1 MNRDPKS
8 MDQDLKPK
16 REFPGRRLG
25 VSGRIAKAFLTSK
38 LTPLIVAAALVMG
51 AFAIIVTP
59 REEDPQIKVPMIDVF
74 VGYPGA
80 SAHEVENLVTKPM
93 ERLIHE
99 IPGVEYVYSTSRTG
113 GSLIIVRYY
122 VGMDMEKSVVN
133 LYTKLMSGYDRIPP
147 GVSRPLIKPKSIYDV
162 PILVYNLW
170 SDRYQPYELRRIA
183 EELADELKKDRDVSD
198 VTITGGPKRQVR
210 VVLDPAKLK
219 AYGQSAFGI
228 AGALE
233 KANFVTPEGQFD
245 SGNESFRVQ
254 AGGFLENAEQIGDVV
269 VGVSNGKPVYLKDVA
284 AIKDGPQEPDDYLF
298 MGLGPAFSKKQ
309 GIGGGY
315 ERVNVKHPDAL
326 FNAVTISVAKKK
338 GTNAALIAHRLRD
351 RIEAVRGSLIPGG
364 VHINV
369 ARNYGQ
375 TAEEKSDELLEHM
388 LIATISVVILIALAL
403 GWRESVVVAVA
414 VPVTLSLTLLIN
426 YLYGYTLNRVTL
438 FALIFSIGI
447 LVDDAIVVVENIHR
461 HFKLY
466 GPGKH
471 KVAYAVD
478 EVGNPTI
485 LATFTVIAALMPM
498 AFVRGLMG
506 PYMRP
511 IPVGASA
518 AMIFSLLIAF
528 IVSPWLGYKVLKNVK
543 HTGAGEGHEK
553 KELRKLDHF
562 YHRALMP
569 LLENRK
575 RRLAVLGGIG
585 GLLLIVLLMIPLKLV
600 TLKMLPFDNKNEFQV
615 IIDMPEG
622 TTLENTEKVA
632 VAMGE
637 YLRSVPEVTDFQVYV
652 GTASPF
658 NFNGLVRHYYLRR
671 GPNVADIQVN
681 IVGKG
686 KRAAQS
692 HDIAKRIR
700 PGLDRIAALYGA
712 KVKIAEIP
720 PGPPVLDTLVAEV
733 YGPSLKGQTLLAG
746 KIMDIFKKTPGV
758 VDVDWYVEASQKKLT
773 FTVDKTK
780 AALSGVSTQAAAST
794 LSAGLSGLPAG
805 LAHIK
810 DERDPVP
817 IVLRLPEQYR
827 SSAASLLELTAPSRD
842 GKLVPLG
849 EILDV
854 QEGTIDQS
862 IYRKNLHRVV
872 YVIGDV
878 AGREESPVYAILKMK
893 DKIGALRMDG
903 LPVRQYYT
911 HQPSLDESY
920 SVKWDGEWQITYE
933 VFRDLGIAFAAV
945 LILIYILVVAWF
957 GDFAVPLVI
966 MAPIPLTLVGILPG
980 HFAFGAFFTATSMI
994 GFIALAGIIVRNSIL
1009 LVDFVQ
1015 LEWAECDDLKSALVR
1030 AGAVRFRPI
1039 VLTAA
1044 AVVVGSSVILFDP
1057 IFQGLAISL
1066 MFGAVAATALTLIAV
1081 PLIYYEFFK
1090 RRPCPRLRKEE
1101 EEEEK
1106 DVSA

>member
-1 MNRDPKS
+1 MNQNSRS
-8 MDQDLKPK
+8 SEQDFKPD
-16 REFPGRRLG
+16 REFPKRRLG

-38 LTPLIVAAALVMG
+38 LTPLIVAAALIMG
-51 AFAIIVTP
+51 AFAVIVTP

-74 VGYPGA
+74 VSYPGA

-99 IPGVEYVYSTSRTG
+99 IPGVEYIYSTSKTG
-113 GSLIIVRYY
+113 GALIIVRYY
-122 VGMDMEKSVVN
+122 VGAAMEKSVVD

-147 GVSRPLIKPKSIYDV
+147 GVSRPLIKPMSIDDV

-183 EELADELKKDRDVSD
+183 EELADELKKDKDVSD
-198 VTITGGPKRQVR
+198 VTVTGGLKRQVR
-210 VVLDPAKLK
+210 VVLDPAKLR
-219 AYGQSAFGI
+219 AYNQSAFGI
-228 AGALE
+228 ADALR
-233 KANFVTPEGQFD
+233 KSNFATPEGKFD
-245 SGNESFRVQ
+245 SGNQSFRVQ
-254 AGGFLENAEQIGDVV
+254 AGGFLQSAEQIGGVV
-269 VGVSNGKPVYLKDVA
+269 VGVSDGKPVYLKDVA
-284 AIKDGPQEPDDYLF
+284 AVKDGPQEPDNYLF
-298 MGLGPAFSKKQ
+298 MGLGPAFSKKPRL
-309 GIGGGY
+309 GGGY
-315 ERVNVKHPDAL
+315 EKVDVKHPGAL

-338 GTNAALIAHRLRD
+338 GTNAALISHRLRD
-351 RIEAVRGSLIPGG
+351 RIEALRGRLIPDG
-364 VHINV
+364 VRINV
-369 ARNYGQ
+369 ARDYGQ

-403 GWRESVVVAVA
+403 GWRESIVVAVA

-471 KVAYAVD
+471 KVAYAVN

-485 LATFTVIAALMPM
+485 LATFTVIAALLPM

-528 IVSPWLGYKVLKNVK
+528 IVSPWLGYKVLKNVR
-543 HTGAGEGHEK
+543 HTKAGEGKEK
-553 KELRKLDHF
+553 KEIRKLDHF
-562 YHRALMP
+562 YHRVLYP

-575 RRLAVLGGIG
+575 KRMAVLGGIG
-585 GLLLIVLLMIPLKLV
+585 GLLVLVLLMIPLKLV

-622 TTLENTEKVA
+622 TTLENTQRAA

-637 YLRSVPEVTDFQVYV
+637 YLRTVPEVTDFQIYA

-681 IVGKG
+681 IVGK
-686 KRAAQS
+686 RFRSAQS
-692 HDIAKRIR
+692 HDIAKRMR

-733 YGPSLKGQTLLAG
+733 YGPSLRGQTQLARQV
-746 KIMDIFKKTPGV
+746 MDIFKKTPGV
-758 VDVDWYVEASQKKLT
+758 VDVDWYVEAPQKKIT
-773 FTVDKTK
+773 FAVDKAK

-805 LAHIK
+805 LVHIK

-817 IVLRLPEQYR
+817 IVLRLPEEDR
-827 SSAASLLELTAPSRD
+827 SSVGSLLNLTVPSGS

-849 EILDV
+849 EILNAE
-854 QEGTIDQS
+854 EGTIDQS

-878 AGREESPVYAILKMK
+878 AGKEESPVYAILKMK
-893 DKIGALRMDG
+893 DKIRELTMDG
-903 LPVRQYYT
+903 RHVKQYYT
-911 HQPSLDESY
+911 HQPSLDDRY

-945 LILIYILVVAWF
+945 LVLIYILVVAWF
-957 GDFAVPLVI
+957 GNFAIPLII

-1015 LEWAECDDLKSALVR
+1015 MEWAQCDDLKAALVR

-1039 VLTAA
+1039 ALTAA

-1066 MFGAVAATALTLIAV
+1066 MFGAVAATALTLVAV
-1081 PLIYYEFFK
+1081 PLIYYEVFK
-1090 RRPCPRLRKEE
+1090 RRPCPRLKKEE
-1101 EEEEK
+1101 EEE